1 MKSKLSFS
9 YRKGTFL
16 PQRFWV
22 AIKKFISNLL
32 KILIYSL
39 IFDLLRLNMKDSKLK
54 LKAFVRSVLLSESFF
69 VLLVFPI
76 LNVNC
81 THFQILRTTS
91 KSERKGKVFFIL
103 QKPPISQ
110 NIFLKQSNIRW
121 NLI

>member
-1 MKSKLSFS
+1 
-9 YRKGTFL
+9 
-16 PQRFWV
+16 
-22 AIKKFISNLL
+22 
-32 KILIYSL
+32 
-39 IFDLLRLNMKDSKLK
+39 MKDSKLK
-54 LKAFVRSVLLSESFF
+54 LKAFVRSVLLSEIFF

-81 THFQILRTTS
+81 THFQILLTSS

-103 QKPPISQ
+103 QKLPISQ